1 MSAAHF
7 YHWGTE
13 ALGRAVDQLAR
24 GAVLYFIGALLIFGG
39 FLTAGALLAFVRY
52 DLDFADAIQELRGS
66 DVSVQ
71 GSHAPI
77 RRALDPGADLP
88 SRSALRAEHP
98 PMARR
103 HSLPPP
109 IVSKQG
115 EIR

>member
-1 MSAAHF
+1 MMGSH
-7 YHWGTE
+7 
-13 ALGRAVDQLAR
+13 QLQLVYR
-24 GAVLYFIGALLIFGG
+24 MCQRLP
-39 FLTAGALLAFVRY
+39 LAFVRY

-66 DVSVQ
+66 AVSFQ
-71 GSHAPI
+71 DSHAPI
-77 RRALDPGADLP
+77 RRALDLGADLP

-98 PMARR
+98 PTTSR